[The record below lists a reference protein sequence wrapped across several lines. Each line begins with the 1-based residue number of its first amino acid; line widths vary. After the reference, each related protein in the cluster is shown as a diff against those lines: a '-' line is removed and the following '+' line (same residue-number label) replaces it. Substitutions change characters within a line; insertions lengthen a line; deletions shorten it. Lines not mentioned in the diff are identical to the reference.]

1 MDELEKIQQQIAELQ
16 KKAQEIAEA
25 KRSPVLEDVKNKIKL
40 YGFTAEELGFKPKTT
55 PKPKPNSMGE
65 KIKRTVAVKYKLGN
79 DTWTGRG
86 RKPKWVEEHLAS
98 GKSLDEIAI

>member
-1 MDELEKIQQQIAELQ
+1 MDELEKIQQQIQELQ

-25 KRSPVLEDVKNKIKL
+25 KRQPALEEVKSKIKL
-40 YGFTAEELGFKPKTT
+40 YGFTATELGFSTSSKTT
-55 PKPKPNSMGE
+55 MGE

-86 RKPKWVEEHLAS
+86 RKPKWVEEYLAT
-98 GKSLDEIAI
+98 GKKIEDLAI